1 MVNSDA
7 RCEPG
12 LSFLKYFV
20 WSKKIMQFDKE
31 TQTHI
36 LRVAG
41 ERVGGDDIAEVDE
54 RIAQVMD
61 MHPEFDATWEMGD
74 MALYPQEINGKIINP
89 FVHTVWH
96 VMVDKQ
102 IQDESPEFVAE
113 TYNRLMKEG
122 VDSHDALHAIIGVY
136 AGLYYGNFRKGDS
149 FSNLEYETQLEG
161 LSVNKEDPKE

>member
-1 MVNSDA
+1 
-7 RCEPG
+7 
-12 LSFLKYFV
+12 
-20 WSKKIMQFDKE
+20 MQFDKE
-31 TQTHI
+31 TQTRI

-41 ERVGGDDIAEVDE
+41 ERVGGDDIAEVDQ

-74 MALYPQEINGKIINP
+74 MALYPQEINGAVINP

-113 TYNRLMKEG
+113 TYNRLVKEG
-122 VDSHDALHAIIGVY
+122 
-136 AGLYYGNFRKGDS
+136 
-149 FSNLEYETQLEG
+149 
-161 LSVNKEDPKE
+161 

>member
-1 MVNSDA
+1 
-7 RCEPG
+7 
-12 LSFLKYFV
+12 
-20 WSKKIMQFDKE
+20 MQFDKE

-41 ERVGGDDIAEVDE
+41 ERVGGEDIAEVDE

-61 MHPEFDATWEMGD
+61 LHPEFDAAWEMGD
-74 MALYPQEINGKIINP
+74 MALYPQEIDGHVISP

-113 TYNRLMKEG
+113 TYNRLVEDG
-122 VDSHDALHAIIGVY
+122 LDSHKALHAIIEVY
-136 AGLYYGNFRKGDS
+136 ASLYYGSFRKGDS
-149 FSNLEYETQLEG
+149 FSNLDYETK
-161 LSVNKEDPKE
+161 LSHLLVKTEDSKE

>member
-1 MVNSDA
+1 MNSDA

-74 MALYPQEINGKIINP
+74 MALYPQEIDGKIINP

-122 VDSHDALHAIIGVY
+122 VDSHEALHAIIGVY

>member
-1 MVNSDA
+1 MNSDA

-122 VDSHDALHAIIGVY
+122 VDSHEALHAIIGVY

>member
-1 MVNSDA
+1 
-7 RCEPG
+7 
-12 LSFLKYFV
+12 
-20 WSKKIMQFDKE
+20 MQFDKE

-41 ERVGGDDIAEVDE
+41 ERVGGGDIAEVDQ
-54 RIAQVMD
+54 RIAEVMN
-61 MHPEFDATWEMGD
+61 MHPEFDAAWEMGD
-74 MALYPQEINGKIINP
+74 MAIYPQEINGMVINP

-122 VDSHDALHAIIGVY
+122 LDSHDALHAIIGVY
-136 AGLYYGNFRKGDS
+136 ADIYYGSFRKGDG
-149 FSNLEYETQLEG
+149 FSNLDYESNLER
-161 LSVNKEDPKE
+161 LSVNTEGPEA